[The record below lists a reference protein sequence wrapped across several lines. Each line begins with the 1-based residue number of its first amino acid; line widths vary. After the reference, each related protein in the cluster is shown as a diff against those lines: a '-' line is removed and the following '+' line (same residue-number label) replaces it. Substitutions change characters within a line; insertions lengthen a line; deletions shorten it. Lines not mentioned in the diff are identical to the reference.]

1 MELVRWLADWKL
13 FNFEILNMIGKLK
26 GKLVEVDGNIGL
38 IETSGGVFYQVFLPT
53 NLLSNFQPPPLS
65 LTIHHLPSIEIYT
78 YLQVRDDAL
87 VLFGFE
93 TKKHHNF
100 FKLLL
105 TVSGVGPKTAFNII
119 SFVPLDTLVTSVT
132 SNDVDGLKVPGLGR
146 KTAMKIILE
155 LSSKL
160 KSDFDMGKMIL
171 SDDDQTAVSA
181 LVSLGYKSYDA
192 RKIVSKLPKNLT
204 VEEKI
209 KEALKVRVIPA

>member
-1 MELVRWLADWKL
+1 
-13 FNFEILNMIGKLK
+13 MIGKLK
-26 GKLVEVDGNIGL
+26 GKLVEIDGNAGL
-38 IETSGGVFYQVFLPT
+38 IETSGGVFYQVYLPT
-53 NLLSNFQPPPLS
+53 SYLSSMSDHPS
-65 LTIHHLPSIEIYT
+65 SIEIYT

-93 TKKHHNF
+93 TKQQHDF

-105 TVSGVGPKTAFNII
+105 TVSGVGPKTAFSVI
-119 SFVPLDTLVTSVT
+119 SLVPLDKLVQYVT
-132 SNDVDGLKVPGLGR
+132 SNDVDSLKVPGLGR

-160 KSDFDMGKMIL
+160 KSDFDMSKMVL

-181 LVSLGYKSYDA
+181 LVSLGYKSHDA
-192 RKIVSKLPKNLT
+192 KRIVSKLPKNLS

-209 KEALKVRVIPA
+209 KEALKKTSK